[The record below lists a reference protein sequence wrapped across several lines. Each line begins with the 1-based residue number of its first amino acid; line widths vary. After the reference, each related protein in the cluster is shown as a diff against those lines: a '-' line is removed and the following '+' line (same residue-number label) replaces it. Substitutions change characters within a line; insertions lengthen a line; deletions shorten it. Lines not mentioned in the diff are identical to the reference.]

1 MQVFRN
7 ENILQ
12 GELTSLND
20 DVRKN
25 FICKHKNVRGDHKQ
39 SRAM

>member
-12 GELTSLND
+12 GELTSLY